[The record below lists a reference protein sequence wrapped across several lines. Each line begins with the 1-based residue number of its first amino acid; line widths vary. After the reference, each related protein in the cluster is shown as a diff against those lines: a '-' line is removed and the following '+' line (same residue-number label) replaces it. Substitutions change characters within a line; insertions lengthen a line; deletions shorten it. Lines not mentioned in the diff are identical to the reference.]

1 MEPISLGAELIKQ
14 LATQG
19 LGWLVASLAFI
30 VAWVFYKRA
39 DEAGKLCSA
48 QQEAASQLRDQLQE
62 KRVDEARGYI
72 KVFSEGTATNEKLA
86 NAITL
91 RTETLQ
97 QVSGLVV
104 QIQKDIVALAEAVKG
119 VGAVVLEIH
128 REQNARDAAV
138 QIRLKQVEEI
148 LKRNGERMDALF
160 EDTRKG
166 R

>member
-1 MEPISLGAELIKQ
+1 MDPIPLGAELIKQ

-30 VAWVFYKRA
+30 VAYVFYKQA
-39 DEAGKLCSA
+39 TESGKNCSA

-72 KVFSEGTATNEKLA
+72 RVFSEGTATNEKLA
-86 NAITL
+86 NAIAL

-97 QVSGLVV
+97 QVSALVV
-104 QIQKDIVALAEAVKG
+104 QIQKDLIALAEAVKSVG
-119 VGAVVLEIH
+119 VVVLEIQ
-128 REQNARDAAV
+128 REQNARDAAT
-138 QIRLKQVEEI
+138 QIRLKQMEDA
-148 LKRNGERMDALF
+148 LRRNGERMDALF
-160 EDTRKG
+160 EDARKG

>member
-1 MEPISLGAELIKQ
+1 MEAIPLGAELIKQ
-14 LATQG
+14 LATHG
-19 LGWLVASLAFI
+19 LGWLVASLTLL
-30 VAWVFYKRA
+30 VAYVFYKQA
-39 DEAGKLCSA
+39 NESGKNCSA

-72 KVFSEGTATNEKLA
+72 RVFSEGTATNEKLA

-97 QVSGLVV
+97 QVSALVV
-104 QIQKDIVALAEAVKG
+104 QIQKDIMALAEAVKG

-128 REQNARDAAV
+128 REQNARDATT
-138 QIRLKQVEEI
+138 QIRLKQMEDAI
-148 LKRNGERMDALF
+148 KRNGERMDTLF
-160 EDTRKG
+160 EDARKG